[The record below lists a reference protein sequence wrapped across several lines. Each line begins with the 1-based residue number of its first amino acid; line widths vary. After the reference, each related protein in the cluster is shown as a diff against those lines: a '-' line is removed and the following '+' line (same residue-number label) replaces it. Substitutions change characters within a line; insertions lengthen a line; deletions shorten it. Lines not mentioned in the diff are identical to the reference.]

1 MKSVIIAYPNKNTAM
16 QIKNILEDDGLYVSH
31 ICATAASVLNIAED
45 MHSGVVVCASILR
58 DMPANA
64 LAERLSGEFDIVA
77 ISKSGRENYM
87 GNLISLPI
95 PLDREE
101 FVKIIEV
108 LISSKSSFTKR
119 EKEESDYIS
128 DAKTILMSANDMSE
142 MQAHKYL
149 QKLSMSSGKKMA
161 DAARDIIKD
170 FS

>member
-1 MKSVIIAYPNKNTAM
+1 MKSIIIAYPNKNTAM
-16 QIKNILEDDGLYVSH
+16 QIKSILEDDGLYVSH
-31 ICATAASVLNIAED
+31 ICATATSVLSIASN

-64 LAERLSGEFDIVA
+64 LAERLPNEFDVVA

-101 FVKIIEV
+101 FVEIVEV
-108 LISSKSSFTKR
+108 LMSTKSSFTKR
-119 EKEESDYIS
+119 EKAESDYIS
-128 DAKTILMSANDMSE
+128 DAKAILMNTNDMTE

-149 QKLSMSSGKKMA
+149 QRLSMTSGKKMSDVA
-161 DAARDIIKD
+161 HDIIKD